1 MIGQDLHLA
10 YIDPGAGSI
19 LVQVIIGS
27 VLTVPYLLRKQLTRA
42 YQLLRQRKPP
52 ATPDAGSGPTT
63 TDS

>member
-1 MIGQDLHLA
+1 VIGQDLHLA

-19 LVQVIIGS
+19 LVQVLIGS

-52 ATPDAGSGPTT
+52 AAPVAGSEPVTPDS
-63 TDS
+63 